1 MSTKLHFVKKLFGI
15 VFLTLFV
22 GIVAAQGYKPYFT
35 LQEMP
40 DAGVFLPA
48 PPAFES
54 VAFADDFQQW
64 QWGKSVRNTDR
75 GKMASRDSEYGIKCM
90 ADIFGQVLDMPL
102 SQEGTPAIW
111 RLMWRSG
118 TTGRYSVTNAKQMYM
133 RTRPF
138 VKMNEHVFGEYDDE
152 ESLRNNGSYPSG
164 HTAFGWSVALALAE
178 MAPEYQNEILRRGY
192 QYGESRVIVGAH
204 WQSDVDAARFAVA
217 AALARLHTSAE
228 YWQDLALAREEF
240 AQAKGLAVKPVTP
253 SYPDGVL
260 IMGRPIDTT
269 SARYISDIAQYWL
282 AKSEREGE
290 RGRQAVMDADA
301 SDSALLNCFSP
312 CIALNLSADA
322 TPAIALL
329 LAKAKEILLQESRR
343 MKDRTFRK
351 RPYVQLGEETLIPN
365 DEEKY
370 SNTSSYP
377 SASAAIGWG
386 LALVLTEVAPEH
398 QDSLMKRGF
407 EYGRSR
413 VIAGYHYASDVQ
425 AGRIMASYIY
435 NQMHNNPE
443 FRKLM
448 ENAQKEYSN
457 ITSSKH

>member
-15 VFLTLFV
+15 FFLSLFV
-22 GIVAAQGYKPYFT
+22 GLAIAQDYKPYFI
-35 LQEMP
+35 LEEMP

-75 GKMASRDSEYGIKCM
+75 GKMASRDSEYGIGCM
-90 ADIFGQVLDMPL
+90 ADIFGQVLGMPL

-138 VKMNEHVFGEYDDE
+138 AKMNENVFGEYDD

-178 MAPEYQNEILRRGY
+178 MAPEYQDKILRRGY
-192 QYGESRVIVGAH
+192 QYGESRIIVGAH
-204 WQSDVDAARFAVA
+204 WQSDVDAARLAAA

-228 YWQDLALAREEF
+228 YWEDLAQAREEF
-240 AQAKGLAVKPVTP
+240 ARVKGLAKKPTTTP
-253 SYPDGVL
+253 YPDGVL
-260 IMGRPIDTT
+260 IMGFPMDTA

-282 AKSEREGE
+282 AQSERESE

-301 SDSALLNCFSP
+301 SDIALMNCFSP
-312 CIALNLSADA
+312 CMTINLSTDI

-329 LAKAKEILLQESRR
+329 LAKAKQILLQESRR
-343 MKDRTFRK
+343 MKAMTFRK
-351 RPYVQLGEETLIPN
+351 RPYVQLGEKTLIPD
-365 DEEKY
+365 DEEAY

-398 QDSLMKRGF
+398 QDSLLKRGF

-425 AGRIMASYIY
+425 AGRIMASYIFT
-435 NQMHNNPE
+435 QMHNDIQ
-443 FRKLM
+443 FQKLM
-448 ENAQKEYSN
+448 DKAKKEYERVT
-457 ITSSKH
+457 TSQH